1 MVVYLQN
8 NVVAIPSGTSTI
20 YVPNIIP
27 VTCWISNGTSI
38 TSTVPIWN
46 TNCTS
51 ATTTSSSCIA
61 WVTLPEGCIVTPTQY
76 YDLARQRI
84 YICRERSEAEER
96 RLAEE
101 ARQREA
107 RARIAQEQFRL
118 AGERAR
124 DLLIAHLSAEQRKSM
139 EQRGW
144 FVVKGGKSGTNYRIR
159 TGSYAGNIEV
169 LRGDKVTGVLCCHC
183 DGIPL
188 HDHHLAQKLALQY
201 DEDRF
206 LRIANHSAR

>member
-1 MVVYLQN
+1 MVPIYLPN
-8 NVVAIPSGTSTI
+8 NKVI
-20 YVPNIIP
+20 YVDAYSSW
-27 VTCWISNGTSI
+27 VTNSTSAATTSI
-38 TSTVPIWN
+38 TVPYWN
-46 TNCTS
+46 TNCTTS
-51 ATTTSSSCIA
+51 ATTTTCPI
-61 WVTLPEGCIVTPTQY
+61 WITIPEGTIVTPTQY